1 MATKKKKEYEEV
13 LERIQKGIGEKV
25 RDSLITK
32 SEDTVPAKPTES
44 PRAYKRVG
52 IEFLERAGR
61 KSVKGAA
68 KTTGEL
74 LNSTIRSTVKED
86 SNSKNEEKIKKAQK
100 EYDEALKSGA
110 SDFTVASKLNALNQ
124 AKTGVTSEGWFKK
137 GAFEDG
143 YDFGDIA
150 RTILGTSQDIGSDL
164 STGALRIGEAAIDLG
179 ANVVAGGAK
188 LLGKEDTYNEVKNFI
203 ARNLIEEHKLGE
215 KVFNKLTGG
224 VINGANELLN
234 EGEYENGS
242 ILDEKADALVQS
254 GGLLMGTAGLQAI
267 GIPWFITMGTTGYA
281 GGTEEAYQNG
291 ASFGEAQGYG
301 AITGLSEILFERL
314 TGGIKFGGKALSDT
328 VVKKLTDGIAD
339 KATKTLTKFG
349 IDAAGEGGE
358 EVLTEIAQNVGK
370 KLTYASE
377 EDLKELLFS
386 EEAMDGYLESF
397 IGGAALG
404 GGANVGKVGRAV
416 RTGRDYD
423 TGLSDNEQKV
433 INTEVFRRA
442 TERQK
447 DIAVK
452 ERVNQIIEEQ
462 EKTFGTLSQTERKKI
477 QDQVLTK
484 LDAGEIDYSEATLD
498 KKEQAKIENEVMEDL
513 VNGDIG
519 IDAIESALVGEKTT
533 QIKDLK
539 KQLTNITDNVKKAEI
554 EEKIGKLQQDVA
566 QNMLGLLKKDYNLQE
581 TYRQEALKDEAFTH
595 EITEGDSDI
604 TKELVESAKN
614 ANMNNTRKMHNL
626 FSYVNRIA
634 NDTKTNYGFVNNEQ
648 LKQLGHE
655 VEGVNINGLV
665 RVNED
670 GTTKVLI
677 NVDSDKAINTIVG
690 HETTHLLEDT
700 TEYET
705 LQNIVKE
712 YATTKGEYDNK
723 VLELT
728 KLYEGTNADI
738 KNEAT
743 ADLVGDYLFTD
754 EQFIRELSGK
764 NPNVFKKIYD
774 YIKHIY
780 KMATAGS
787 KEAREL
793 EKVKRSF
800 DKAYKEVYKATK
812 QGKETNLTAK
822 RESNTKYHI
831 SEVFSEE
838 IDKALNNEMSQNS
851 QVKAR
856 DYTPAILVENGVKDL
871 PMLITQR
878 HAKTII
884 YSEAEAR
891 ELGLPTG
898 DKYNYH
904 GLGKDLLIKSV
915 DSMDNPLEI
924 YKQDNDH
931 YLIITDVKNNE
942 GNNVIVP
949 VKIDGK
955 GTYNDI
961 YIDENQILSV
971 YGRKNLQSYLE
982 RNKFELVYKK
992 DGTTLNPGVQFPDI
1006 SNSVDDSISES
1017 ETKSNAENS
1026 KKYSLS
1032 DSTGRQLT
1040 KEQAKRFKDSKV
1052 RDENGSLMVMY
1063 HGTPSGGYTVFKDGT
1078 YFTSNKEYADR
1089 YQNPSASSINTGK
1102 VADNPQTY
1110 EVYLDI
1116 KKPFDIS
1123 DPEAREIYI
1132 NDYIKGGNAMGINP
1146 YESDTFYSKINT
1158 IDWTE
1163 GEDLRDFLIE
1173 NEYDYDGLV
1182 LDEGADGG
1190 YGGEVAYRGKSYVV
1204 FGPEQI
1210 KSVDNTNPTEDPDI
1224 RYSLSDSGRLV
1235 DSNNKEVIL
1244 QASDVGTHGTLMAI
1258 RNIKEPELRGLI
1270 SLGGLPSP
1278 SIAITDPNK
1287 VDHSNFG
1294 RISVLFDKE
1303 TINPGNRKNEVYDR
1317 DVWSPRFPSLSYEVD
1332 DNKASELY
1340 ARARSAGSVPLFNAT
1355 NLAPQNIEDMIDR
1368 EKGEAGLI
1376 ERYRDDMGMKNFYL
1390 AETSTP
1396 VPVQISEKITKIS
1409 QEEKEQFDF
1418 ILEKMATGIAEADNM
1433 SGKEWNDLYGKK
1445 FKEVQRE
1452 YWKQEIPSIEE
1463 HTLATLVDNQK
1474 PFKQVML
1481 ARKIREYM
1489 ENGGRKVEQTE
1500 DLAATRKA
1508 IDEKIDQGEYNTW
1521 LANLFKG
1528 IEKSVG
1534 IYNGKDP
1541 YTSSG
1546 NRRSFKALHD
1556 DFTLENLVK
1565 NMTKGR
1571 TQGGENGFMGVSA
1584 GAISSNIAK
1593 KFKSIADIKANESRI
1608 KALADEMVTP
1618 LKEKLG
1624 ESINALYPYYKGD
1637 YFNVFNS
1644 STEAVF
1650 EFSTKKLTSE
1660 NFKKILNEYNFD
1672 VNRIPVE
1679 ILQEVINDLNS
1690 LKDIPTDYFEAK
1702 PQRAVG
1708 LDEIKA
1714 MVIPN
1719 DTDATLKQ
1727 ELTDYGFYVIE
1738 YDPNIEGD
1746 RQNKINQFDDLKFSL
1761 SNPNNIVPIRGRG
1774 IYSQDVKLREDIA
1787 PIRED
1792 VGSAIEGIAPI
1803 RDDIAPIRIRTA
1815 PEDIAP
1821 IREGA
1826 APAEEMAQELAE
1838 ADLPRKTRKELR
1850 RALIEIGKDDIDKA
1864 MANAKDLSKL
1874 SMNNMDT
1881 IRVTERVFGRE
1892 AGQKL
1897 NNLIFQK
1904 AIDNEA
1910 DSIKWQNQE
1919 RNEIKTFGIKA
1930 KTKESAAVQKW
1941 GEGKYL
1947 NDEGDYVVYDDQS
1960 LAREFPDIKDQD
1972 KIKYAAKEIKKKYDN
1987 YLELANNVLTDL
1999 GFEPIPKRDDY
2010 MRHFQELT
2018 DVFSRNGIPFNA
2030 QNMQEHV
2037 LPTDINGL
2045 TEFWSPQKNYFSS
2058 AQPRKGLRT
2067 TLDAIAGVDGYIS
2080 GIANLIYHTEDIQRG
2095 RAFEEYVR
2103 EIYGEKSGFD
2113 KLEGLSEQEQKK
2125 RIKQIQ
2131 DNHLSAYAAWIHEW
2145 TNNLAGKKNK
2155 LDRAI
2160 EETFGRKGF
2169 AFLDEMRKQTS
2180 ATMIGYNVPSSLT
2193 NLIAPV
2199 QAMAKTNKAAVFKG
2213 TADSI
2218 KNIFIRDNFE
2228 SKNRFLISRMGT
2240 DAISQTR
2247 WEKVRNTGFLFMKGI
2262 DWFASNQIVR
2272 SKYYELRSKG
2282 LTEDQAH
2289 AQAGQFAARIMG
2301 DRTKGATPQL
2311 YNSKLFNMVAQFQLE
2326 VNNQLYSMFYD
2337 TYHESKEAAQKSA
2350 FKTTAKM
2357 TFTLGQLFAL
2367 THVFGKTFEALAG
2380 YNPTFDVIEILMT
2393 ALGAGDD
2400 DDDKS
2405 TSERLKEAADM
2416 LVDALPY
2423 VNLFTDGGRIPMSSA
2438 VPNLVGVMTGGEDQY
2453 GNELT
2458 LSGEVKKVIPFLA
2471 PVGGNQIKKTINGL
2485 KMFDD
2490 NLPVAG
2496 SYTDSGNLRFP
2507 IEDNIQN
2514 RVQAGIFGQWAN
2526 KNAREYFDNERKP
2539 LKEKQI
2545 EEYKELNLPI
2555 SDYWKYREELAKKK
2569 KTADKIDYIAS
2580 LDLPVSKKN
2589 IMANNVANNEEK
2601 LDLTDYKDYGSFE
2614 EFHYAVKNPDNYLIA
2629 KATGGYSNY
2638 KRHSQVLSNM
2648 KADKDE
2654 NGKTISGSKKE
2665 KVVNYIN
2672 SSDMDYGAKLIMYK
2686 SQYPSDDTYNYEI
2699 IDYLNDS
2706 RDFSYSDIKTILRKL
2721 GFTVDSNGN
2730 ISWN

>member
-13 LERIQKGIGEKV
+13 LERIQKGIGERVRENLNSLVLEKV
-25 RDSLITK
+25 QNKEESNQVLTRPDTQFKTSKEAKKELKKSDKEKALAMLDFRQGGISGTNNLRSALEKNEKLTKEYNELKDYEEAIINKNLSKTSKENLDRINKGANVSDNNLEALFEYSNALRNERKSTGKNISEIKEAAAARKRVTNAEEMEKKVKDATEFAKEHEVLASLISVPQNIVGGVTGTAESISQFILDPHRRADVNEAAYTGRRKAAAARDQVASELGNVGGFLYKLGMSGVDSVATMGIGGAVNAAKIGQLAKLDEIVNLGKTTSLGLMSTQSGTDTFIDLTQKGASIQQAASGGLAAGFFEAMFESVPLNKLSNLLKKGTLKSATKEMADQVFTNATEEAATEFANIAYDTLANGELSNYEIRKKELIRAGK
-32 SEDTVPAKPTES
+32 SEEEA
-44 PRAYKRVG
+44 
-52 IEFLERAGR
+52 
-61 KSVKGAA
+61 
-68 KTTGEL
+68 
-74 LNSTIRSTVKED
+74 D
-86 SNSKNEEKIKKAQK
+86 SQIKK
-100 EYDEALKSGA
+100 EVLK
-110 SDFTVASKLNALNQ
+110 Q
-124 AKTGVTSEGWFKK
+124 
-137 GAFEDG
+137 
-143 YDFGDIA
+143 
-150 RTILGTSQDIGSDL
+150 
-164 STGALRIGEAAIDLG
+164 IGEAWLG
-179 ANVVAGGAK
+179 GGLMGGAFGAGGIAINKLSNTPNSKEQTVIDAETKKRTEAK
-188 LLGKEDTYNEVKNFI
+188 QKERAQKSRIDEIMAEQKELFVNLNKSEQEGIKEQVLMEMEEGKIDYSKITLTSKEKREIERQLKEEIENGELSI
-203 ARNLIEEHKLGE
+203 ELIEETILPDETAELRQLKE
-215 KVFNKLTGG
+215 KFNNDL
-224 VINGANELLN
+224 
-234 EGEYENGS
+234 
-242 ILDEKADALVQS
+242 
-254 GGLLMGTAGLQAI
+254 
-267 GIPWFITMGTTGYA
+267 
-281 GGTEEAYQNG
+281 TEEERQNIAGRIKEVKSVIAQRMQG
-291 ASFGEAQGYG
+291 AFPADSKLQEIYAQ
-301 AITGLSEILFERL
+301 ERL
-314 TGGIKFGGKALSDT
+314 RAETFTRAEKE
-328 VVKKLTDGIAD
+328 TD
-339 KATKTLTKFG
+339 
-349 IDAAGEGGE
+349 
-358 EVLTEIAQNVGK
+358 TEITKNLYKSA
-370 KLTYASE
+370 
-377 EDLKELLFS
+377 
-386 EEAMDGYLESF
+386 
-397 IGGAALG
+397 
-404 GGANVGKVGRAV
+404 
-416 RTGRDYD
+416 
-423 TGLSDNEQKV
+423 
-433 INTEVFRRA
+433 
-442 TERQK
+442 
-447 DIAVK
+447 
-452 ERVNQIIEEQ
+452 
-462 EKTFGTLSQTERKKI
+462 I
-477 QDQVLTK
+477 Q
-484 LDAGEIDYSEATLD
+484 AG
-498 KKEQAKIENEVMEDL
+498 
-513 VNGDIG
+513 
-519 IDAIESALVGEKTT
+519 
-533 QIKDLK
+533 
-539 KQLTNITDNVKKAEI
+539 
-554 EEKIGKLQQDVA
+554 
-566 QNMLGLLKKDYNLQE
+566 
-581 TYRQEALKDEAFTH
+581 F
-595 EITEGDSDI
+595 
-604 TKELVESAKN
+604 
-614 ANMNNTRKMHNL
+614 NNTRKSHSL
-626 FSYVNRIA
+626 FEITNKIA
-634 NDTKTNYGFVNNEQ
+634 NDRGTDYGFVNNEQ
-648 LKQLGHE
+648 LKTLKYD
-655 VEGVNINGLV
+655 VENRIINGLV
-665 RVNED
+665 RTKED
-670 GTTKVLI
+670 GKVKVLI
-677 NVDSDKAINTIVG
+677 NIDSPMALNQIIG
-690 HETTHLLEDT
+690 HETTHLLEG
-700 TEYET
+700 TE
-705 LQNIVKE
+705 LHSKLKQIVKD
-712 YATTKGEYDNK
+712 YASTKGI
-723 VLELT
+723 
-728 KLYEGTNADI
+728 YEGKYKAISELYKDTNADI
-738 KNEAT
+738 ENEVT
-743 ADLVGDYLFTD
+743 ADLIGEYLFTD
-754 EQFIRELSGK
+754 EQFVKGLSAK
-764 NPNVFKKIYD
+764 EPNIFRKIYE
-774 YIKHIY
+774 YIKHVA

-812 QGKETNLTAK
+812 QGKETNLAAK
-822 RESNTKYHI
+822 GEGSVKYLI
-831 SEVFSEE
+831 SPKYEADFDNWFKSTSPEQRRKDGGRIKIGTTPEILLPLDIKKGDFVMGKSKIQKILDKHSE
-838 IDKALNNEMSQNS
+838 M
-851 QVKAR
+851 
-856 DYTPAILVENGVKDL
+856 TPE
-871 PMLITQR
+871 
-878 HAKTII
+878 
-884 YSEAEAR
+884 
-891 ELGLPTG
+891 
-898 DKYNYH
+898 
-904 GLGKDLLIKSV
+904 LIKSV
-915 DSMDNPLEI
+915 PYMVENPIAIIQSLTKKNSIIAYGNLLTAEGKPVMAALKFEEQRNGEKI
-924 YKQDNDH
+924 TD
-931 YLIITDVKNNE
+931 LSIITSAYTRRE
-942 GNNVIVP
+942 GGDQYQFDNGHILYLNP
-949 VKIDGK
+949 DKKITDSWLKSLGLQLPS
-955 GTYNDI
+955 DI
-961 YIDENQILSV
+961 TNYGYIDKIAKFHTSV
-971 YGRKNLQSYLE
+971 NTQSTNMAE
-982 RNKFELVYKK
+982 AFKKAQDLVYEK
-992 DGTTLNPGVQFPDI
+992 
-1006 SNSVDDSISES
+1006 ES

-1040 KEQAKRFKDSKV
+1040 KEQAERFKDSKV

-1089 YQNPSASSINTGK
+1089 YQNPSASSISTGK

-1173 NEYDYDGLV
+1173 NKYDYDGLV

-1204 FGPEQI
+1204 FSPEQI

-1224 RYSLSDSGRLV
+1224 RFSLS
-1235 DSNNKEVIL
+1235 
-1244 QASDVGTHGTLMAI
+1244 A
-1258 RNIKEPELRGLI
+1258 
-1270 SLGGLPSP
+1270 
-1278 SIAITDPNK
+1278 
-1287 VDHSNFG
+1287 
-1294 RISVLFDKE
+1294 
-1303 TINPGNRKNEVYDR
+1303 
-1317 DVWSPRFPSLSYEVD
+1317 
-1332 DNKASELY
+1332 
-1340 ARARSAGSVPLFNAT
+1340 
-1355 NLAPQNIEDMIDR
+1355 
-1368 EKGEAGLI
+1368 
-1376 ERYRDDMGMKNFYL
+1376 
-1390 AETSTP
+1390 
-1396 VPVQISEKITKIS
+1396 
-1409 QEEKEQFDF
+1409 
-1418 ILEKMATGIAEADNM
+1418 
-1433 SGKEWNDLYGKK
+1433 
-1445 FKEVQRE
+1445 
-1452 YWKQEIPSIEE
+1452 
-1463 HTLATLVDNQK
+1463 
-1474 PFKQVML
+1474 
-1481 ARKIREYM
+1481 
-1489 ENGGRKVEQTE
+1489 
-1500 DLAATRKA
+1500 
-1508 IDEKIDQGEYNTW
+1508 
-1521 LANLFKG
+1521 
-1528 IEKSVG
+1528 
-1534 IYNGKDP
+1534 
-1541 YTSSG
+1541 
-1546 NRRSFKALHD
+1546 
-1556 DFTLENLVK
+1556 
-1565 NMTKGR
+1565 
-1571 TQGGENGFMGVSA
+1571 
-1584 GAISSNIAK
+1584 
-1593 KFKSIADIKANESRI
+1593 
-1608 KALADEMVTP
+1608 
-1618 LKEKLG
+1618 
-1624 ESINALYPYYKGD
+1624 
-1637 YFNVFNS
+1637 
-1644 STEAVF
+1644 
-1650 EFSTKKLTSE
+1650 
-1660 NFKKILNEYNFD
+1660 
-1672 VNRIPVE
+1672 PVE
-1679 ILQEVINDLNS
+1679 ETKDLVALERHNV
-1690 LKDIPTDYFEAK
+1690 PY
-1702 PQRAVG
+1702 
-1708 LDEIKA
+1708 
-1714 MVIPN
+1714 
-1719 DTDATLKQ
+1719 
-1727 ELTDYGFYVIE
+1727 IE
-1738 YDPNIEGD
+1738 YDGSTED
-1746 RQNKINQFDDLKFSL
+1746 RLAKINGEADIRNAKSSL
-1761 SNPNNIVPIRGRG
+1761 SNPNGDIAPTRGWNVYGR
-1774 IYSQDVKLREDIA
+1774 DLLRRKDIA

-1792 VGSAIEGIAPI
+1792 VGSAIEDIAPI
-1803 RDDIAPIRIRTA
+1803 RDDIALIRTRTA

-1826 APAEEMAQELAE
+1826 APAEETAQELAE

-2180 ATMIGYNVPSSLT
+2180 ATMIGYNVSSSLT

-2490 NLPVAG
+2490 NLPVTG

-2507 IEDNIQN
+2507 VEDTIKN

-2545 EEYKELNLPI
+2545 EEYEELDLPI

-2638 KRHSQVLSNM
+2638 KRYSQVLSNM

-2706 RDFSYSDIKTILRKL
+2706 RDFSCSDIKTILRKL